1 MKKTIFSFSAL
12 LFLVSPLSSAQAA
25 YHSFD
30 QAAGLSP
37 TEIVDKTQLQGW
49 IVKIDYKQ
57 NNFRLMDP
65 RGFERKVTAKFG
77 TIGQYRIGD
86 HVKVTVN
93 PDWRLAS
100 QIEKI

>member
-1 MKKTIFSFSAL
+1 MRKMIFSFSAF
-12 LFLVSPLSSAQAA
+12 LFLFSSASPVQAA

-30 QAAGLSP
+30 YAAGLAP
-37 TEIVDKTQLQGW
+37 TETVDKSQLEGW
-49 IVKIDYKQ
+49 IVKVDYKQ

-65 RGFERKVTAKFG
+65 RGFERKVTARFG